1 MATTSSA
8 AATTT
13 SSTDATRSRT
23 RGRRGGEPGRRSL
36 LGASLLVLFGSFMP
50 WVDTPLGTVLG
61 GQGAGLWTF
70 YACMLGFA
78 GVMVPWRTLAVA
90 QAALLGVVALALPLW
105 QGGDLLSLVGT
116 AGWMPGPGLVLVLGG
131 GVLACVSAVRLH
143 RGPVGA

>member
-1 MATTSSA
+1 MATTSSP
-8 AATTT
+8 ATTT
-13 SSTDATRSRT
+13 PAGRSRT
-23 RGRRGGEPGRRSL
+23 RARRGGEPGRRSL
-36 LGASLLVLFGSFMP
+36 LGASFLVLFGSFMP
-50 WVDTPLGTVLG
+50 WVDTPIGTVLG

-78 GVMVPWRTLAVA
+78 GVMVPLRALAVA

-105 QGGDLLSLVGT
+105 QVGHLLSLVGT

-143 RGPVGA
+143 RGPVSA

>member
-1 MATTSSA
+1 MTTRAGAPATTAPTGPRRTA
-8 AATTT
+8 A
-13 SSTDATRSRT
+13 RP
-23 RGRRGGEPGRRSL
+23 RRGGEPGRRSL

-70 YACMLGFA
+70 YACMLGLA
-78 GVMVPWRTLAVA
+78 GVMVPLRGLAVA

-105 QGGDLLSLVGT
+105 QVGHLLSLVGT

-143 RGPVGA
+143 RGPREA

>member
-1 MATTSSA
+1 MATTSSP
-8 AATTT
+8 AATTP
-13 SSTDATRSRT
+13 APART

-78 GVMVPWRTLAVA
+78 GVMVPLRGLAVA

-105 QGGDLLSLVGT
+105 QVGHLLSLVGT

-143 RGPVGA
+143 RGPLGA